1 MEGTL
6 TAIGSK
12 VTKNFNTFSEAEAF
26 QDGIKV
32 LSGMLG
38 EHTSITLGNILP
50 LDGKGYTTSV
60 ILDREFPENVSV

>member
-12 VTKNFNTFSEAEAF
+12 VTKNFDTFGEAQAF

-38 EHTSITLGNILP
+38 KHTAVTIGNILP

-60 ILDREFPENVSV
+60 IIDREFGEGLAE